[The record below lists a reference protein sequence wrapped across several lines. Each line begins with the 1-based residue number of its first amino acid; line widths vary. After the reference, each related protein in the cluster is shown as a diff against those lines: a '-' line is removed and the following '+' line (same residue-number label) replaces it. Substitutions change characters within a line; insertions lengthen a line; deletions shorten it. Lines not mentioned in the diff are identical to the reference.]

1 MSERLAEIRSRALAD
16 ELKVPYVELG
26 RRSLDPDA
34 VRLAPLE
41 VLERLVAL
49 PYAVNDDGVVSVA
62 FAAPSPEAV
71 AELERISGKRVAVAL
86 ARADEVNGLLHE
98 LALGGTLRDD
108 ALQIEGE
115 LVDDAPAV
123 RIVNDFLRR
132 AIESRAS
139 DIHLVPDADCVH
151 VRLRIDGVVQEHGR
165 VASEDAPGVVS
176 RLKVLA
182 KLDVAERRRPQD
194 GRFSVRTT
202 TGKIVDL
209 RVTLLPTIAGEG
221 VVLRLLEKTRNAP
234 SLTDLG
240 LENAMQMELERIVH
254 RSIGA
259 LLVTGPTGSGKSTT
273 LHGALMDIARPEKTV
288 ITIED
293 PVEYELSGA
302 YQIQVNAAVGLTFA
316 TALRTVLRG
325 DPDVIMVGEIRD
337 AETAVLALGGALAGH
352 FVLSTLHTNDALST
366 VTRLAEM
373 GVERYVLSAGLS
385 GVLGQRLARRLC
397 LFCREPYRPAPDVL
411 ELLYPD
417 GHAGEDTVFFRSIGC
432 PYCNS
437 GYRGRVGIFQLL
449 TIDEQ
454 LRALIAGGASHE
466 SLAAAAEAGGMS
478 SMRSDGLAKVEAGI
492 ISLEEL
498 HRVVPL

>member
-1 MSERLAEIRSRALAD
+1 MSERFAEIRARALAD

-26 RRSLDPDA
+26 RRALDPEA

-49 PYAVNDDGVVSVA
+49 PYDLTGDILSVA
-62 FAAPSPEAV
+62 MAAPSPAAV
-71 AELERISGKRVAVAL
+71 AELERTTGMSVVVAL

-98 LALGGTLRDD
+98 IALAGTLREEG
-108 ALQIEGE
+108 LHIEGE

-123 RIVNDFLRR
+123 RIVNDVLRR

-139 DIHLVPDADCVH
+139 DVHLVPDADRIH
-151 VRLRIDGVVQEHGR
+151 LRLRIDGVVQDHGTIR
-165 VASEDAPGVVS
+165 SEDMPGVVS
-176 RLKVLA
+176 RLKVLS

-194 GRFSVRTT
+194 GRFSISTT

-209 RVTLLPTIAGEG
+209 RVTLLPTISGEG
-221 VVLRLLEKTRNAP
+221 VVLRLLEKTRTAP

-240 LENAMQMELERIVH
+240 LENTMQMELERIVH
-254 RSIGA
+254 RSIGT

-273 LHGALMDIARPEKTV
+273 LHGALMDLARPEKTV

-302 YQIQVNAAVGLTFA
+302 YQIQVNPTIGVTFA
-316 TALRTVLRG
+316 SALRTVLRG

-352 FVLSTLHTNDALST
+352 FLLSTLHTNDALST
-366 VTRLAEM
+366 VTRLSEM
-373 GVERYVLSAGLS
+373 GVERYVLSAGLA
-385 GVLGQRLARRLC
+385 GVLGQRLGRRLC
-397 LFCREPYRPAPDVL
+397 LFCREPYRPSQDVIDS
-411 ELLYPD
+411 LYPD
-417 GHAGEDTVFFRSIGC
+417 GGAGDDMVFFRAIGC
-432 PYCNS
+432 SYCNG
-437 GYRGRVGIFQLL
+437 GYRGRVGVFQLL
-449 TIDEQ
+449 TIDDQ
-454 LRALIAGGASHE
+454 LRGLIASGASHE
-466 SLAAAAEAGGMS
+466 SLAVAAADAG
-478 SMRSDGLAKVEAGI
+478 MRSLRSDALAKVESGI

-498 HRVVPL
+498 HRVVPI

>member
-1 MSERLAEIRSRALAD
+1 MSERLAEIRARALAD

-26 RRSLDPDA
+26 RRALDPEA

-41 VLERLVAL
+41 VLERLIAL
-49 PYAVNDDGVVSVA
+49 PYSLDGDVLSVA
-62 FAAPSPEAV
+62 MAAPTPQAV
-71 AELERISGKRVAVAL
+71 AELERITGMSVVVAL

-98 LALGGTLRDD
+98 IALGGGLRQD
-108 ALQIEGE
+108 ALEIEGE
-115 LVDDAPAV
+115 LLDDAPAV
-123 RIVNDFLRR
+123 RIVNDILRR

-139 DIHLVPDADCVH
+139 DVHLVPDAEAVH
-151 VRLRIDGVVQEHGR
+151 LRLRIDGVVQDHGQI
-165 VASEDAPGVVS
+165 ATEEMGGVVS

-194 GRFSVRTT
+194 GRFSIRTT

-221 VVLRLLEKTRNAP
+221 VVMRLLEKTRTAP

-254 RSIGA
+254 RSIGT

-273 LHGALMDIARPEKTV
+273 LHGALMDLARPEKTV

-302 YQIQVNAAVGLTFA
+302 YQIQVNAAVGVTFA
-316 TALRTVLRG
+316 TGLRSVLRG

-352 FVLSTLHTNDALST
+352 FLLSTLHTNDALST
-366 VTRLAEM
+366 VTRLSEM
-373 GVERYVLSAGLS
+373 GVERYVLSAGLA

-397 LFCREPYRPAPDVL
+397 LFCREHYQPSEDVL
-411 ELLYPD
+411 EMLYPD
-417 GHAGEDTVFFRSIGC
+417 SQVSENAVFFRAIGC
-432 PYCNS
+432 SYCNG
-437 GYRGRVGIFQLL
+437 GYRGRVGVFQLL
-449 TIDEQ
+449 TIDDN
-454 LRALIAGGASHE
+454 LRTLIAAGASHE
-466 SLAAAAEAGGMS
+466 SLELAAEAAGMRS
-478 SMRSDGLAKVEAGI
+478 LRSDGLAKVAAGI
-492 ISLEEL
+492 ISVEEL
-498 HRVVPL
+498 YRVVPS